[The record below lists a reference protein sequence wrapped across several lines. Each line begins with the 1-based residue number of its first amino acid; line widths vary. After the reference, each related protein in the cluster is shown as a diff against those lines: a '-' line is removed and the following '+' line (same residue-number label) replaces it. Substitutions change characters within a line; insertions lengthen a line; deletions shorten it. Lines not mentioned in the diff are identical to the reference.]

1 MFPIALYSF
10 RFYPE
15 ISPSLNVEVGNL
27 LGQKLQCKGEERHFM
42 DCPSNY
48 KDITGQSLTLCE
60 SNEPMAGLLCNPPGL
75 INNGKLNSIEG
86 VPFVSIDLQVID
98 FGSVYLKKPS

>member
-1 MFPIALYSF
+1 
-10 RFYPE
+10 
-15 ISPSLNVEVGNL
+15 
-27 LGQKLQCKGEERHFM
+27 M

-75 INNGKLNSIEG
+75 LKNDGKINSIEG
-86 VPFVSIDLQVID
+86 NPYITIDLEVLTLYKSLSSD
-98 FGSVYLKKPS
+98 KPS

>member
-1 MFPIALYSF
+1 
-10 RFYPE
+10 
-15 ISPSLNVEVGNL
+15 
-27 LGQKLQCKGEERHFM
+27 M

-75 INNGKLNSIEG
+75 INNGKLNLIEG

>member
-1 MFPIALYSF
+1 
-10 RFYPE
+10 
-15 ISPSLNVEVGNL
+15 
-27 LGQKLQCKGEERHFM
+27 M
-42 DCPSNY
+42 DCPSNH

-98 FGSVYLKKPS
+98 FRSVYLKKPS